1 MIFGWKKTG
10 RSSLV
15 PKGSAKKLTQIQPL
29 AGANLG
35 LIRFEN
41 VSLSNS
47 IHHLSL
53 EIPLGSWVALYG
65 EDDFAKALFCDLCFS
80 YIQPESGRV
89 HPVLR
94 GIDVSFLGRSNTTYG
109 DSLVDHLSCG
119 VTENSKELLE
129 IAVEHVVS
137 KRFYRLLAKSKLEF
151 LEGKRSQDLD
161 LDERDFLELAE
172 ANVILQRKRAVVID
186 TTSDFYHIALEQG
199 FRHSKIFLQSQ
210 KTLIWIV
217 DEKHAFPENAR
228 PWQDKEHKSLNKISL
243 SFPLGSRAGYI
254 N

>member
-10 RSSLV
+10 RKLSS
-15 PKGSAKKLTQIQPL
+15 PKRDSNRLSQILPRL
-29 AGANLG
+29 GENFG

-41 VSLSNS
+41 VSLANS
-47 IHHLSL
+47 IHQLSL
-53 EIPLGSWVALYG
+53 DIPLSSWVALYG

-89 HPVLR
+89 HPVLK
-94 GIDVSFLGRSNTTYG
+94 GGDVSFLGRSNTTYG
-109 DSLVDHLSCG
+109 DSLVDHLNCG

-129 IAVEHVVS
+129 IAVDFVLS
-137 KRFYRLLAKSKLEF
+137 KRFHRLLAKSKLQF
-151 LEGKRSQDLD
+151 LEGKRSQDLE

-199 FRHSKIFLQSQ
+199 FRHSKTFLQSQ

-217 DEKHAFPENAR
+217 DEKHRFPEDAR
-228 PWQDKEHKSLNKISL
+228 PWQDKEYKNLNKISL